1 MSDQPPASVA
11 ALIAKWREWSA
22 WEANE
27 CSNWER
33 ATTLDQCADELE
45 ALIGRLSVPQGWQ
58 PIAIAPK
65 DDTPLLVALI
75 EGRVIRRMSDARSR
89 GLGFYTF
96 SGREACYWATHW
108 MPLPAAAVVPPQEPQ
123 S

>member
-1 MSDQPPASVA
+1 VA

-45 ALIGRLSVPQGWQ
+45 ALIGRLPVPPSAPPPLQVGKYLLLVDGNGVSV
-58 PIAIAPK
+58 
-65 DDTPLLVALI
+65 TPLVAD
-75 EGRVIRRMSDARSR
+75 R
-89 GLGFYTF
+89 
-96 SGREACYWATHW
+96 
-108 MPLPAAAVVPPQEPQ
+108 PQEPQ